1 MAPTILIKSIAP
13 KTLKCYAHR
22 YDVWISWFASFPEID
37 RLPVRPMALL
47 MFIVA
52 CVQSN
57 DRYGKVRNVFYGL
70 NWIHKALNMPNP
82 CQNEMTCTGREA
94 AKRLLS
100 KPVIKKQPV
109 TPRDLKKLVAHLRR
123 ETNLLKMRTL
133 TMAVLS
139 YAGFFRYDEVS
150 RLRLKDIQFKAI
162 YLKIYVKSSKTD
174 QYKSGAWVHIARTNR
189 STCPYRIL
197 RAYLKL
203 AELKHGKDI
212 IFRGISRSKHGYKLK
227 GTKPIS
233 YSTLRKKCFVRNRKD
248 RVRPKEVRITFF
260 QERRS
265 NLRCQYGDMRQTV

>member
-1 MAPTILIKSIAP
+1 
-13 KTLKCYAHR
+13 
-22 YDVWISWFASFPEID
+22 
-37 RLPVRPMALL
+37 MALL

-52 CVQSN
+52 CAQSN

-233 YSTLRKKCFVRNRKD
+233 YSTVRQNVLSAIGKIGLDRKRFGLHSFRRGGATYAANMGICDRLFKKHGRWQSENAKD
-248 RVRPKEVRITFF
+248 GYVEEDVQTLLSVTK
-260 QERRS
+260 
-265 NLRCQYGDMRQTV
+265 NLGI